1 MASCKRNFLNVNHGK
16 LGRLKVNLIICK
28 LQCHLTYS
36 FQLGSHSPS
45 YFLQHKLCI
54 VSSKT
59 FGCWVFTNGM
69 TFSNELILRQAGLKL
84 VRPWACSRPKGGII
98 QSAIDRWS
106 DCIGQN
112 KDSLHLCT
120 LSTILQR
127 ITHTMKPSEP
137 LLLPDVTLCCGMY
150 PAGKVD
156 IFQHLAIPRFPQSDH
171 TIGKPSVDAG
181 LLCKDYSSYASWS

>member
-28 LQCHLTYS
+28 LQCHLTNS

-106 DCIGQN
+106 DCIGQDR
-112 KDSLHLCT
+112 DSSRPPDLKSSSNVSLPFALIT
-120 LSTILQR
+120 RPATDPNFNLSL
-127 ITHTMKPSEP
+127 
-137 LLLPDVTLCCGMY
+137 
-150 PAGKVD
+150 
-156 IFQHLAIPRFPQSDH
+156 
-171 TIGKPSVDAG
+171 
-181 LLCKDYSSYASWS
+181 YATPPI

>member
-28 LQCHLTYS
+28 LQCHLTNS

-106 DCIGQN
+106 DCIGQDR
-112 KDSLHLCT
+112 DSHHFGI
-120 LSTILQR
+120 LSTVLQHSHTQWNPVTHCCLPMSLCAAGYILQAEL
-127 ITHTMKPSEP
+127 TSLDT
-137 LLLPDVTLCCGMY
+137 
-150 PAGKVD
+150 
-156 IFQHLAIPRFPQSDH
+156 
-171 TIGKPSVDAG
+171 
-181 LLCKDYSSYASWS
+181 